1 MKKQRKE
8 FTMAKTYSAS
18 QESRGTPQ
26 TSIIIGTILFIAG
39 LIGILMRTDITVAIV
54 GRGQV
59 MQEAFFGGSS
69 TSTALIA
76 ITTISAIAM
85 ISGLIIFVLGII
97 RANAKP
103 NNNDHDSMFCPNCG
117 TKLEGDNEFCPECG
131 KPL

>member
-1 MKKQRKE
+1 
-8 FTMAKTYSAS
+8 MAKTYSAS